1 MIEGVATLK
10 SGRTKSMSARC
21 GVLLWPLTTAEFES
35 ACSTQTLGKEF
46 RNIDDFI
53 DIFFFVCVWCLVFFE
68 KRVIN
73 TDKNYKNILS
83 HFQE

>member
-53 DIFFFVCVWCLVFFE
+53 DIFFFVCVCGVCFFL
-68 KRVIN
+68 KR
-73 TDKNYKNILS
+73 
-83 HFQE
+83 E